1 VKEAMKGV
9 VTIFFDG
16 PVKKV
21 VMFLQIKEA
30 TNGRS
35 SIRRWRNIFFLG
47 DTVQRC
53 SSIFQIKEAV
63 EGNIFLFAEL
73 LQIKT
78 LLFPLDKR
86 GD

>member
-35 SIRRWRNIFFLG
+35 SIRHGGETYF
-47 DTVQRC
+47 
-53 SSIFQIKEAV
+53 S
-63 EGNIFLFAEL
+63 
-73 LQIKT
+73 
-78 LLFPLDKR
+78 
-86 GD
+86 